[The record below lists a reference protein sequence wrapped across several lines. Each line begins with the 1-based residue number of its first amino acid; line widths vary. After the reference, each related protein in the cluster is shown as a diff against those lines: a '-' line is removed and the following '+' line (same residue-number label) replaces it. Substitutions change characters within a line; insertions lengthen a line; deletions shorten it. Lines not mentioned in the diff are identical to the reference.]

1 MDETEL
7 GDRLKA
13 AFEPFL
19 RGFCKEPT
27 LAAVSIT
34 VQLDRIDADAVL
46 GSTDL
51 QTIAADVHVAKPLKE
66 AFGALCRQNDLTRGS
81 SLVFRAR
88 TI

>member
-27 LAAVSIT
+27 LASVSVT

-51 QTIAADVHVAKPLKE
+51 QIIAADVHVAKPLKE
-66 AFGALCRQNDLTRGS
+66 AFSALCRQNDLTRGS
-81 SLVFRAR
+81 SLVFRPRAV
-88 TI
+88 